1 MAPKKAAPKKQT
13 TLFEFGGKENFKFEE
28 EEEDREEDFEAD
40 IDVRHEEA
48 AIPTDAQRTNPERLT
63 LTLNLRK

>member
-1 MAPKKAAPKKQT
+1 MAPKKAAPKKQS
-13 TLFEFGGKENFKFEE
+13 TLFEFGGKENFKLKEE
-28 EEEDREEDFEAD
+28 EEDFEAD
-40 IDVRHEEA
+40 IDVRHEEV

>member
-1 MAPKKAAPKKQT
+1 MAPKKAVPKKQS
-13 TLFEFGGKENFKFEE
+13 TL
-28 EEEDREEDFEAD
+28 REEDFEAD
-40 IDVRHEEA
+40 IDVQHEEA

>member
-1 MAPKKAAPKKQT
+1 MDPAHLARCALLNETQPLAEHQ
-13 TLFEFGGKENFKFEE
+13 EE
-28 EEEDREEDFEAD
+28 EEEEEEDFEAD
-40 IDVRHEEA
+40 IDVRHEEV